1 MPEKKKATRK
11 PEEKR
16 EAARVRDLPEKKKA
30 SDEQVEK
37 VKGGKLYYPQPPR
50 NT

>member
-16 EAARVRDLPEKKKA
+16 EAARVRDLPEKRKA
-30 SDEQVEK
+30 SDEQAEK
-37 VKGGKLYYPQPPR
+37 VKGGKIPER
-50 NT
+50 IE

>member
-16 EAARVRDLPEKKKA
+16 EAARVRDLPEKRKA
-30 SDEQVEK
+30 SDEQAEK
-37 VKGGKLYYPQPPR
+37 VKGGRQVDREPTR
-50 NT
+50 HM